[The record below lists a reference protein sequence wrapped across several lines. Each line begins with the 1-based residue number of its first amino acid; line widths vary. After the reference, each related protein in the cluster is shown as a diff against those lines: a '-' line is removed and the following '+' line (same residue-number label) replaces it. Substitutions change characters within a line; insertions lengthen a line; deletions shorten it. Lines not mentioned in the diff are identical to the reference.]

1 MSFRFHPS
9 HAACQLTLWRG
20 WQLLWQSRMWSKFL
34 DWMPAHVITDPI
46 VDFHFSWVRVIVT
59 VTQVVR
65 VSSSVDPTT
74 VLERTLTLRTTAA
87 TIRPAQRLSFNLLA
101 PTCPQATMLIQAP
114 RSVST
119 ESLMQMQKCATH
131 AWRPLPGWPWTSVMV
146 PRSRWRRWSSTTGG
160 TTTRAEP
167 GTLRSGFL
175 RACPHPQLPCSP
187 AECFLEH
194 IQGLLRWAIS
204 DFWGWAIFNF
214 WFLFKLGNFYSFILR
229 QDNK

>member
-1 MSFRFHPS
+1 M
-9 HAACQLTLWRG
+9 
-20 WQLLWQSRMWSKFL
+20 
-34 DWMPAHVITDPI
+34 
-46 VDFHFSWVRVIVT
+46 T

-65 VSSSVDPTT
+65 VSSSVEPTT
-74 VLERTLTLRTTAA
+74 ALERTLTLQTTAA

-101 PTCPQATMLIQAP
+101 PTCPRATMLIQAP

-119 ESLMQMQKCATH
+119 ESLIQMQKCATPT
-131 AWRPLPGWPWTSVMV
+131 WRPPPGWPWISVMV

-175 RACPHPQLPCSP
+175 RVCRHLEQPCSP

-204 DFWGWAIFNF
+204 DF
-214 WFLFKLGNFYSFILR
+214 
-229 QDNK
+229 